1 MKTNL
6 TGEFLG
12 HILHDEEE
20 CYCGY
25 SASPGPLDDAS
36 PGDVVEEFLKD
47 LSWADNEYQVID
59 QIRDSPTPL

>member
-47 LSWADNEYQVID
+47 LS
-59 QIRDSPTPL
+59 